1 MQSFEEKALEL
12 MHEEFKRSGAVR
24 PKVTVLTNIGQVLY
38 FDYNGSDEDMAKA
51 RESIKLTIRLTRIS
65 GRFMCACFSSEAW
78 ISHRT
83 KENLMPKLRACE
95 DPNKREG
102 VFCITWEGD
111 KRAVNLFDIKRTEG
125 KAELVKQENPY
136 DDFEMWLDDAF
147 DPLFKTA
154 VPDEIKWA
162 AAMTLDKM
170 FPCRN
175 APR

>member
-1 MQSFEEKALEL
+1 MQSFEDKALEL
-12 MHEEFKRSGAVR
+12 MREEFKRSGEVR

-38 FDYNGSDEDMAKA
+38 FDYNGSDEDMTKA
-51 RESIKLTIRLTRIS
+51 REAIKLTIRLTRIS

-78 ISHRT
+78 ISHRSGDPM
-83 KENLMPKLRACE
+83 LKLRACE

-111 KRAVNLFDIKRTEG
+111 KRAINLFDIKRTDG
-125 KAELVKQENPY
+125 KAELVKQETGY
-136 DDFEMWLDDAF
+136 DEFKMWLDDAF
-147 DPLFKTA
+147 DPLFTMA

-162 AAMTLDKM
+162 AARTLDKM